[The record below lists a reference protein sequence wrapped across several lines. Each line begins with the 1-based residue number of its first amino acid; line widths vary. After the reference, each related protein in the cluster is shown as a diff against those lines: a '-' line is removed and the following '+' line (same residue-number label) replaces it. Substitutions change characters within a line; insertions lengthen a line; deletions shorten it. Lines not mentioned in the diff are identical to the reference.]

1 MKMTNLDR
9 DLCVQLVLH
18 VIRLPMHHLHFACAC
33 SVLVPARK
41 FCCDVKAYGELLPT
55 ADATH
60 AED

>member
-1 MKMTNLDR
+1 MKLTNLDR

-18 VIRLPMHHLHFACAC
+18 VIRLAMHHLHFACAC
-33 SVLVPARK
+33 SVLVSPRK
-41 FCCDVKAYGELLPT
+41 FSCDVKACGELLPT